1 MLGMRQS
8 NSPISGQTARD
19 IRMQMWRIASD
30 HQNEFDHQMAG
41 IRRKDNSE
49 QRYKVVWK
57 D

>member
-8 NSPISGQTARD
+8 NSPVGGQIARD
-19 IRMQMWRIASD
+19 IRMQLWRIASN

-41 IRRKDNSE
+41 LRENDKE
-49 QRYKVVWK
+49 ARYEVVWK